1 MPKLV
6 YHDSDGIDKTL
17 QLGTGPIVVGRAAD
31 CQIQTHDAM
40 VSRKHARITWE
51 GNYWIEDL
59 GSSNGVFLGAEKVSR
74 AAFRPGDVVT
84 CGSLVIRMM
93 PEARRPT
100 PEFAKGVDSIG
111 ATRPRSST
119 PLETPVDPLPPQ
131 ADELHPRISDE
142 DLRVAPPAQR
152 EKPRP
157 TPAAQSRAPVP
168 SPLPAPLPPVAPV
181 VDTAELQ
188 RLQAELAREA
198 ERRSQAEA
206 ALLVAEEKMQGV
218 DAAGRELVQ
227 LRRRV
232 EQLESELDEVAATQ
246 PPVAPPAVEASP
258 IDLAEVGEAVAV
270 FNDALAELKASVR
283 AAVDEG
289 QLLTA
294 PEASVRIVRESMESA
309 MGQLEGARM
318 RLREMINK
326 LGLRP

>member
-17 QLGTGPIVVGRAAD
+17 QLGTEPIVVGRASD

-59 GSSNGVFLGAEKVSR
+59 GSSNGVFLGADKVSR
-74 AAFRPGDVVT
+74 APFRPGDVVT

-100 PEFAKGVDSIG
+100 PEFTKEVDSIG
-111 ATRPRSST
+111 ATRPRSTT
-119 PLETPVDPLPPQ
+119 PLETPVDPLPP
-131 ADELHPRISDE
+131 
-142 DLRVAPPAQR
+142 
-152 EKPRP
+152 RP
-157 TPAAQSRAPVP
+157 TPAPQGRAMASPV
-168 SPLPAPLPPVAPV
+168 PAPLAPV
-181 VDTAELQ
+181 VDDLELQ
-188 RLQAELAREA
+188 HLQSDLGREK
-198 ERRSQAEA
+198 ERREQAEA
-206 ALLVAEEKMQGV
+206 ALLLAEAKMQGM

-232 EQLESELDEVAATQ
+232 EQLETELDEVAATPQ
-246 PPVAPPAVEASP
+246 PTSPPVIQEAPF
-258 IDLAEVGEAVAV
+258 DLAEVGEAVAV

-283 AAVDEG
+283 AAVDEA
-289 QLLTA
+289 QLLKA
-294 PEASVRIVRESMESA
+294 PEASVRIVRESMASA
-309 MGQLEGARM
+309 MDQLEGARI

-326 LGLRP
+326 LGLKT